1 MREIAVMRKIIVY
14 AAALSL
20 VTWCSPIW
28 AQESEHAGHG
38 EGEHFH
44 RNMIAG
50 FIGITGEDR
59 RERALTLGLDY
70 TRWVTGSFGIGAG
83 IERAFG
89 DLDFTVYIIP
99 FSYRFGAWKLFAG
112 PGWEDSDHHE
122 GTEFLVRGGVEYA
135 FEMGRYE
142 ISPKFMIDY
151 IDDDVVLVGGVSI
164 GFGY

>member
-1 MREIAVMRKIIVY
+1 MKPWILRYLLV
-14 AAALSL
+14 LSM
-20 VTWCSPIW
+20 VAWCAPTW
-28 AQESEHAGHG
+28 ADESAHSGHG

-59 RERALTLGLDY
+59 RERALTMGLDY
-70 TRWVTGSFGIGAG
+70 TRWLTRSFGVGAG
-83 IERAFG
+83 VERAFG
-89 DLDFTVYIIP
+89 DLDFTVYTLP
-99 FSYRFGAWKLFAG
+99 FSYRSGAWKFFAG

-135 FEMGRYE
+135 FEVGRYE

-164 GFGY
+164 GRGY